1 MSITKRIIIVLVCLT
16 VVIIRAIFPELN
28 FDWISL
34 VLIIFSGVLIFV
46 TDLKPFSDRITK
58 VKFGEVEL
66 ELAEQ
71 LKSLSEKTEEKIEE
85 TTESAKNSSISGLP
99 LQEESKLLSEKLNSP
114 DAILLMTA
122 IEIEKLI
129 RTIYQASSLKDER
142 IPISVPKLA
151 LLLENNK
158 ILDTG
163 IADIIKNFWEIRN
176 KIAHGFPSE
185 LRDTQMYELIGTGYK
200 IIKLLEAKVFV
211 QESKNGTQ
219 VSLEG

>member
-1 MSITKRIIIVLVCLT
+1 MIKRIIIVV
-16 VVIIRAIFPELN
+16 IRAIFPEFN
-28 FDWISL
+28 FDWISFAL
-34 VLIIFSGVLIFV
+34 VIFSGILIFV

-71 LKSLSEKTEEKIEE
+71 LKDLSEKTEEKIEE
-85 TTESAKNSSISGLP
+85 TTESAKSPSISGLP
-99 LQEESKLLSEKLNSP
+99 DLQEELKLFSEKLNNP

-129 RTIYQASSLKDER
+129 RTIYQASSLKEER

-158 ILDTG
+158 ILDPG
-163 IADIIKNFWEIRN
+163 IADIIRNFWGIRN

-185 LRDTQMYELIGTGYK
+185 LRDAQMYELIGTGYK
-200 IIKLLEAKVFV
+200 IIKLLE
-211 QESKNGTQ
+211 SN
-219 VSLEG
+219 SLIDFM